1 MKRKLE
7 KKGKTSQ
14 RVDADDRIDPGG
26 KLHREHHIEMKLCDE
41 FNVENWY
48 RNVFR
53 VIFNC
58 C

>member
-48 RNVFR
+48 RNVS
-53 VIFNC
+53 V
-58 C
+58 